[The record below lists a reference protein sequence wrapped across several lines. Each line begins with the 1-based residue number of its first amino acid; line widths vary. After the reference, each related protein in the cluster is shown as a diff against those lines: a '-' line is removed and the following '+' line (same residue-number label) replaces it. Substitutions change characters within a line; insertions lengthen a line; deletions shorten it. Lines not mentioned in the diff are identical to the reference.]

1 MEKTIKESSTLKTTE
16 NGDVIS
22 CIMNIDNYKCDS
34 SEDKKEE
41 EENIEMVISE

>member
-22 CIMNIDNYKCDS
+22 Y
-34 SEDKKEE
+34 KEE
-41 EENIEMVISE
+41 TYREMTAEFKTIQREQYE